1 VEKRGISMI
10 KLVLLLIFSFSLA
23 TAQDNPITYLNEAID
38 KLQNNWE
45 KADTVDW
52 KAIRSEVLAKG
63 ENAQT
68 IEETYPIIRELLREL
83 GDSWN
88 YLSVPG
94 ENYEVPRDQTGFR
107 VMLPD
112 WVLVYVFDESP
123 AALAGMKVGDQIIA
137 VNGKPVNY
145 RYAWD
150 TPRVPTGG
158 GAIYDSCKFEATHY
172 CDLLR
177 EIYAPGSRLQ
187 IRRAGEEES
196 IFMEVEGQV
205 EWNLMFPVGKRFGD
219 IGYIELPP
227 LKIEEQEYKNIVQQA
242 IQDMEQSP
250 TCGWIVDLRRHAG
263 GEGPFVESVES
274 LIKVNSDDQPSNS
287 QAAVA
292 ILLSPITASMGEYT
306 ADIIDA
312 YAYNSNT
319 FGEETWGNHP
329 IVVPFRLSNKASLGL
344 TTESGSLTPDV
355 EVKNNWRYFQSEDDP
370 VIQAASEWLMQQ
382 PSCSGE

>member
-1 VEKRGISMI
+1 MTSIRKILFF
-10 KLVLLLIFSFSLA
+10 LVVSLSLVV
-23 TAQDNPITYLNEAID
+23 AQEDPVAFINEAID
-38 KLQNNWE
+38 KLEKNWE
-45 KADTVDW
+45 KHDTVDW
-52 KAIRSEVLAKG
+52 QDIRIRYSEH
-63 ENAQT
+63 AQSVKT
-68 IEETYPIIRELLREL
+68 LEETYPIIRDLLREL

-94 ENYEVPRDQTGFR
+94 ESYEVPRDQTGFR

-150 TPRVPTGG
+150 APRVPTGG

-172 CDLLR
+172 CDLLH

-242 IQDMEQSP
+242 IQAMEQSP

-292 ILLSPITASMGEYT
+292 ILLSPMTASMGEYT

-319 FGEETWGNHP
+319 FGGETWGNHP

-344 TTESGSLTPDV
+344 TKESGSLTPDV

-382 PSCSGE
+382 PSCSSE